1 MATRSLLTKN
11 FAPIAPDNTAP
22 SSNNDNNAPSNQE
35 SMQISVAPYDV
46 LDRIL
51 WDDDEQ
57 FMRVRGEKYSN
68 SFCAHERAQLS
79 NTFLDSK
86 FSNVL
91 YYTAVCIE
99 ANKILEQ
106 NHELERLP
114 VAADSALKMYQA
126 IPKNSLAIGQKILK
140 DSKFTFNNLV
150 TLGNAFKDKGEAYN
164 IPIVNYNYLCTI
176 ILGAYALF
184 HEGKLLNNKGQFLF
198 DCIYKFHDLESMFLK
213 VAPYYRH
220 SFGFCLLKGLWHYME
235 GHDALALHYL
245 RYSQYFYQV
254 VIPASE
260 NIDRNHCQNRKGSS
274 LEVAYDTPQWLGIP
288 GNRFKALYELSFN
301 LYHECLS
308 SYATGTGLTY
318 DSATIIAE
326 YESQVLSAIKNC
338 IKSRSKATNLYVK
351 DNNPVRDPA
360 TIVALQKALNDWCSY
375 FAFGASLELGPLDP
389 SSFDGIISTGAL
401 KKPLDV
407 YLRPQKGSFDAYQYS
422 FSVRSSLGLL
432 KLLATKF
439 SAIINTKLKDNL
451 TCHFDPNDFVDPQ
464 QQAEFSPLT
473 ISKAHNTAI
482 KSQLAIQAERIGHT
496 NDFQDILLSN
506 ALNYGYERF
515 ALGRKLKHSE
525 DLPDYCSDEQ
535 IAYLFKHTLENDLIR
550 YQCSSPNAM
559 IGYEGCTEPIEEAL
573 HKSHISVKEFSFT
586 NALRFN
592 RCQNYLNCQRLI
604 PTLDIEYINSFLFL
618 KENVQDLQ
626 PFKLNCAQRSGV
638 GLFYLALHSKLISAW
653 DGKLAN
659 ELIVKPL
666 NELLQ
671 GTLTSSSPTQL
682 NALAQ
687 KRHRTLKKL
696 LPAALAA
703 SSAATTVSASV
714 ASTAMAPNTAN
725 SQGQSQAQQE
735 IGKLEQSQTLAN
747 NEDKDYQ
754 ELWAFNYGSMPQ
766 RNNSFSKEPFA
777 LGQLNGSHDQ
787 AASIIGISENSKDH
801 LLCLD
806 LLVFNYNDMV
816 ELIKLFLKDAYQDLK
831 LDLAFIQAFYAG
843 CAPTFLI
850 YTKDDLNPNE
860 QTHLIVKASDVSLEA
875 KLEPS
880 VQESTP
886 SANNTKSTTRLSL
899 RTKANTSTKEQ
910 SAASRANLSSD
921 IGTSHIAATGLGSS
935 KGSVKD
941 ASLGAGP
948 DHSAGP
954 DLKAGSMA
962 DATPDSGP
970 TKTKLS
976 LKRKKTKE
984 NTTSTATA
992 QPSLPESSD
1001 VFDDDF
1007 FKNFEPIVADTA
1019 SDDSG
1024 DDSSFNFDLGAMLKE
1039 MNSKDEH

>member
-22 SSNNDNNAPSNQE
+22 SSHSNNASSEQE

-57 FMRVRGEKYSN
+57 FMRVRGERYSN

-79 NTFLDSK
+79 NTFLESK

-288 GNRFKALYELSFN
+288 GNRFKSLYELSFN

-351 DNNPVRDPA
+351 DNNPVRDPT

-389 SSFDGIISTGAL
+389 SSFEGIISTGAL

-473 ISKAHNTAI
+473 ISKVHNTAI
-482 KSQLAIQAERIGHT
+482 KSQLALQAERIGHT

-535 IAYLFKHTLENDLIR
+535 IAYLFKHTLVNDLIR

-604 PTLDIEYINSFLFL
+604 PSLDIEYINSFLFL

-638 GLFYLALHSKLISAW
+638 GLFYLALHSKLISTW

-682 NALAQ
+682 KALAP
-687 KRHRTLKKL
+687 KRHRTLNKL
-696 LPAALAA
+696 LPAA
-703 SSAATTVSASV
+703 SAATAATAAPAAVASV
-714 ASTAMAPNTAN
+714 AMAPNTAN
-725 SQGQSQAQQE
+725 SQGQILTQQE
-735 IGKLEQSQTLAN
+735 LGEHEKPQALAN

-777 LGQLNGSHDQ
+777 LGQINGSHDQ

-860 QTHLIVKASDVSLEA
+860 QTHLIVDSSNFALSAEQ
-875 KLEPS
+875 EPS

-886 SANNTKSTTRLSL
+886 STNNTKSTTRLSL
-899 RTKANTSTKEQ
+899 RTKANTST
-910 SAASRANLSSD
+910 ASVDNLSSD
-921 IGTSHIAATGLGSS
+921 IGTSPVAATGSGTDAGS
-935 KGSVKD
+935 GS
-941 ASLGAGP
+941 GP
-948 DHSAGP
+948 DHSAVP
-954 DLKAGSMA
+954 DLNAGSSVDTSPA
-962 DATPDSGP
+962 SAPA
-970 TKTKLS
+970 KTKLS

-992 QPSLPESSD
+992 QTSLPEKSD

-1024 DDSSFNFDLGAMLKE
+1024 EESSFNFDLGAMLKE

>member
-22 SSNNDNNAPSNQE
+22 SSHSNNASSEQE
-35 SMQISVAPYDV
+35 SLQISVAPYDV

-245 RYSQYFYQV
+245 RYSQYFYQL

-375 FAFGASLELGPLDP
+375 FAFGASLELGPLDQ
-389 SSFDGIISTGAL
+389 SSFEGIISTGAL

-473 ISKAHNTAI
+473 ISKAHNIAI

-559 IGYEGCTEPIEEAL
+559 IGYEGSTESIEEAL

-604 PTLDIEYINSFLFL
+604 PSLDIEYINSFLFL

-714 ASTAMAPNTAN
+714 ASADMAPNTAN
-725 SQGQSQAQQE
+725 SHGQSPSQQE
-735 IGKLEQSQTLAN
+735 IGKLEQSQALAN

-777 LGQLNGSHDQ
+777 LGQINGSHDQ

-860 QTHLIVKASDVSLEA
+860 QTHLIVKASDVSLGA
-875 KLEPS
+875 KIEPS
-880 VQESTP
+880 EQEST
-886 SANNTKSTTRLSL
+886 SNSNNTKSTTRLSL
-899 RTKANTSTKEQ
+899 RTKTNTST
-910 SAASRANLSSD
+910 ASVDNLSSV
-921 IGTSHIAATGLGSS
+921 IGTSPVAATGSGTDAGS
-935 KGSVKD
+935 GLV
-941 ASLGAGP
+941 P
-948 DHSAGP
+948 DHSAVP
-954 DLKAGSMA
+954 DLNAGSSVDTETA
-962 DATPDSGP
+962 SAPA
-970 TKTKLS
+970 KTKLS

-984 NTTSTATA
+984 NITSTATA
-992 QPSLPESSD
+992 QTSLPEKSD

-1024 DDSSFNFDLGAMLKE
+1024 DDRSFNFDLGAMLKE

>member
-11 FAPIAPDNTAP
+11 FAPITPDNTAP
-22 SSNNDNNAPSNQE
+22 SSHSNNASSEQE
-35 SMQISVAPYDV
+35 SLQISVAPYDV

-68 SFCAHERAQLS
+68 SFCVHERAQLS

-360 TIVALQKALNDWCSY
+360 TIVALQKALNDWCSF
-375 FAFGASLELGPLDP
+375 FAFGASLELGPLDQ

-473 ISKAHNTAI
+473 ISKVHNTAI

-515 ALGRKLKHSE
+515 ALGRKLKHGE

-559 IGYEGCTEPIEEAL
+559 IGYEGSTEPIEEAL

-604 PTLDIEYINSFLFL
+604 PTLDIEYLNSFLFL

-638 GLFYLALHSKLISAW
+638 GLFYLALHSKLISTW

-682 NALAQ
+682 KALAP

-696 LPAALAA
+696 LPAASAA
-703 SSAATTVSASV
+703 SSAATTVPAAVASV
-714 ASTAMAPNTAN
+714 AMAPNTAN
-725 SQGQSQAQQE
+725 SQGQILTQQE
-735 IGKLEQSQTLAN
+735 LGEHEKTQALAN
-747 NEDKDYQ
+747 NEDNGYR

-766 RNNSFSKEPFA
+766 RKNSFNKEPFA
-777 LGQLNGSHDQ
+777 LGQINGSHDQ

-850 YTKDDLNPNE
+850 YTKNDLNPNE
-860 QTHLIVKASDVSLEA
+860 QTHLIVDSSNFALSAEQ
-875 KLEPS
+875 EPS

-886 SANNTKSTTRLSL
+886 STNNTKSTTRLSL
-899 RTKANTSTKEQ
+899 RTKANTST
-910 SAASRANLSSD
+910 ASVDNLSFD
-921 IGTSHIAATGLGSS
+921 IGTSPVAATGTDADI
-935 KGSVKD
+935 GSV
-941 ASLGAGP
+941 ANAGA
-948 DHSAGP
+948 DHSAVP
-954 DLKAGSMA
+954 DLNAGSSVDTSPA
-962 DATPDSGP
+962 SAPA
-970 TKTKLS
+970 KTKLS

-992 QPSLPESSD
+992 QISLPEKSD

>member
-11 FAPIAPDNTAP
+11 FAPSAPDNTAP
-22 SSNNDNNAPSNQE
+22 SSNSNNASSEQE
-35 SMQISVAPYDV
+35 SLQISVAPYDV

-79 NTFLDSK
+79 NTFLENK

-301 LYHECLS
+301 LYHECLT
-308 SYATGTGLTY
+308 SYAQGAGMTY

-473 ISKAHNTAI
+473 ISKAHNIAI

-496 NDFQDILLSN
+496 NDFQDILLAN

-535 IAYLFKHTLENDLIR
+535 IAYLFKHTLVNDLIR

-559 IGYEGCTEPIEEAL
+559 IGYEGITEPIEEAL

-638 GLFYLALHSKLISAW
+638 GLFYLALHSKLISTW

-696 LPAALAA
+696 LPAA
-703 SSAATTVSASV
+703 S
-714 ASTAMAPNTAN
+714 ASTAATAAPAAVASAAMAPDTAN
-725 SQGQSQAQQE
+725 SQGQNPSQQE

-747 NEDKDYQ
+747 NEDKDYR

-777 LGQLNGSHDQ
+777 LGQINGSHDQ

-860 QTHLIVKASDVSLEA
+860 QTHLIVKASDVSLGA
-875 KLEPS
+875 KIEPS
-880 VQESTP
+880 EQEST
-886 SANNTKSTTRLSL
+886 SNSNNTKSTTRLSL
-899 RTKANTSTKEQ
+899 RTKANTSAT
-910 SAASRANLSSD
+910 SVDNLSSD
-921 IGTSHIAATGLGSS
+921 IGTSPVVATGSGTYVGS
-935 KGSVKD
+935 G
-941 ASLGAGP
+941 LGP
-948 DHSAGP
+948 DHSTVP
-954 DLKAGSMA
+954 DLKAGSSV
-962 DATPDSGP
+962 DTGP
-970 TKTKLS
+970 TSAPAKTKLT
-976 LKRKKTKE
+976 LKRKTKD
-984 NTTSTATA
+984 NSTATA
-992 QPSLPESSD
+992 QTSLPEKSD

>member
-22 SSNNDNNAPSNQE
+22 SSNSNNASSEQE
-35 SMQISVAPYDV
+35 SLQISVAPYDV

-79 NTFLDSK
+79 NTFLENK

-301 LYHECLS
+301 LYHECLT
-308 SYATGTGLTY
+308 SYAQGAGMTY

-389 SSFDGIISTGAL
+389 SSFEGTISTGAL

-407 YLRPQKGSFDAYQYS
+407 YLRPQKGSFDSYQYS

-473 ISKAHNTAI
+473 ISKAHNIAI

-535 IAYLFKHTLENDLIR
+535 IAYLFKHTLEHDLIR

-559 IGYEGCTEPIEEAL
+559 IGYEGSTEPIEEAL

-604 PTLDIEYINSFLFL
+604 PSLDIEYLNSFLFL

-682 NALAQ
+682 KALAP

-696 LPAALAA
+696 LPAA
-703 SSAATTVSASV
+703 SAAV
-714 ASTAMAPNTAN
+714 ASAAMAPNTAN

-747 NEDKDYQ
+747 NEDNGYR

-777 LGQLNGSHDQ
+777 LGQINGSHDQ

-860 QTHLIVKASDVSLEA
+860 QTHLIVDSSNFALSAEQ
-875 KLEPS
+875 EPS

-886 SANNTKSTTRLSL
+886 STNNTKSTARLSL
-899 RTKANTSTKEQ
+899 RTKANTST
-910 SAASRANLSSD
+910 ASSANLSSD
-921 IGTSHIAATGLGSS
+921 IGTSPVAATGSGTDAGS
-935 KGSVKD
+935 G
-941 ASLGAGP
+941 LGP
-948 DHSAGP
+948 DHSAVP
-954 DLKAGSMA
+954 DLNAGSSVDTSPGSA
-962 DATPDSGP
+962 PA
-970 TKTKLS
+970 KTKLS

-992 QPSLPESSD
+992 QISLPEKSD

>member
-1 MATRSLLTKN
+1 MATRSLLTQN

-22 SSNNDNNAPSNQE
+22 SSNHNAPSDQE
-35 SMQISVAPYDV
+35 SLQINVAPYDV

-51 WDDDEQ
+51 WSEDEQ

-79 NTFLDSK
+79 NTFLESK
-86 FSNVL
+86 FSNVF
-91 YYTAVCIE
+91 YYTSVCIE
-99 ANKILEQ
+99 ANKILGQ
-106 NHELERLP
+106 NHELESLP

-184 HEGKLLNNKGQFLF
+184 HEGKLLNTKGQFLF

-254 VIPASE
+254 VIPACE

-288 GNRFKALYELSFN
+288 GNRFKALYELSFE

-308 SYATGTGLTY
+308 SYAKGTGLTY

-338 IKSRSKATNLYVK
+338 IKSRSKATTLYVK

-375 FAFGASLELGPLDP
+375 FAFGASLELGPLDQ
-389 SSFDGIISTGAL
+389 SSFEGIISTGAL

-464 QQAEFSPLT
+464 QQAKFSPLA
-473 ISKAHNTAI
+473 ISKAHNIAI
-482 KSQLAIQAERIGHT
+482 KSQLSIQAERIGHT
-496 NDFQDILLSN
+496 NDFQDILLTN

-515 ALGRKLKHSE
+515 AFGCKLKHGE
-525 DLPDYCSDEQ
+525 DLSDYCSDEQ

-559 IGYEGCTEPIEEAL
+559 IGYEGSSEPIEEAL

-586 NALRFN
+586 NTLRLN

-604 PTLDIEYINSFLFL
+604 PTLDIEYLNSFLFL
-618 KENVQDLQ
+618 KENVQDTQ

-638 GLFYLALHSKLISAW
+638 GLFYLALHSKLISTW

-682 NALAQ
+682 NTLAQ

-696 LPAALAA
+696 LPATPAASAAASATALAA
-703 SSAATTVSASV
+703 PAAV
-714 ASTAMAPNTAN
+714 AHSNAN

-735 IGKLEQSQTLAN
+735 IGKLEQSLTLAN
-747 NEDKDYQ
+747 NEDKGYTQ
-754 ELWAFNYGSMPQ
+754 LWAFNYGSMPQ
-766 RNNSFSKEPFA
+766 RKNSFSKEPFA

-860 QTHLIVKASDVSLEA
+860 QTHLIANASDVSLGA
-875 KLEPS
+875 KIEPS
-880 VQESTP
+880 GQES
-886 SANNTKSTTRLSL
+886 SSNSNNTKSTTRLSL
-899 RTKANTSTKEQ
+899 RPKANTSTKEQ
-910 SAASRANLSSD
+910 DASNSVASRANLSSD
-921 IGTSHIAATGLGSS
+921 IGTSPVAATGASS
-935 KGSVKD
+935 DTD
-941 ASLGAGP
+941 AGAGAGAGLDH
-948 DHSAGP
+948 DHSADH
-954 DLKAGSMA
+954 DLKVGSSVDTVPA
-962 DATPDSGP
+962 SAPV
-970 TKTKLS
+970 KTKLS
-976 LKRKKTKE
+976 LKRKKKE
-984 NTTSTATA
+984 STNPATIQATS
-992 QPSLPESSD
+992 PEQSD

-1007 FKNFEPIVADTA
+1007 FKNFEPIVDDTTT
-1019 SDDSG
+1019 DDSG

-1039 MNSKDEH
+1039 INSKDENK

>member
-22 SSNNDNNAPSNQE
+22 SSNSNNASSEQE
-35 SMQISVAPYDV
+35 SLQISVAPYDV

-140 DSKFTFNNLV
+140 ESKFTFNNLV

-360 TIVALQKALNDWCSY
+360 TIVALQKALNDWCSF
-375 FAFGASLELGPLDP
+375 FAFGASLELGPLDQ

-473 ISKAHNTAI
+473 ISKVHNTTI
-482 KSQLAIQAERIGHT
+482 KSQLTIQAERIGHT
-496 NDFQDILLSN
+496 NDFQDILLTN

-515 ALGRKLKHSE
+515 ALGRKLKHGE

-559 IGYEGCTEPIEEAL
+559 IGYEGSTEPIEEAL

-604 PTLDIEYINSFLFL
+604 PSLDIEYINSFLFL

-638 GLFYLALHSKLISAW
+638 GLFYLALHSKLISTW

-682 NALAQ
+682 KALAQ

-696 LPAALAA
+696 LPAA
-703 SSAATTVSASV
+703 SAATAATAAPAAV

-725 SQGQSQAQQE
+725 SQGQILTQQE
-735 IGKLEQSQTLAN
+735 LGEHEKTQALAN

-777 LGQLNGSHDQ
+777 LGQINGSHDQ

-843 CAPTFLI
+843 CAHTFLI

-860 QTHLIVKASDVSLEA
+860 QTHLIVDSSNFALSAEQ
-875 KLEPS
+875 EPS
-880 VQESTP
+880 VQESTT
-886 SANNTKSTTRLSL
+886 STNNTKSTTRLSL
-899 RTKANTSTKEQ
+899 RTKTNTIP
-910 SAASRANLSSD
+910 ASVDNLSSD
-921 IGTSHIAATGLGSS
+921 IGTSQIAATGTDADIGSVANAGADHSTGHDLKVGSS
-935 KGSVKD
+935 VD
-941 ASLGAGP
+941 TEPASAP
-948 DHSAGP
+948 A
-954 DLKAGSMA
+954 
-962 DATPDSGP
+962 
-970 TKTKLS
+970 KTKLS

-992 QPSLPESSD
+992 QTSLPEKSD